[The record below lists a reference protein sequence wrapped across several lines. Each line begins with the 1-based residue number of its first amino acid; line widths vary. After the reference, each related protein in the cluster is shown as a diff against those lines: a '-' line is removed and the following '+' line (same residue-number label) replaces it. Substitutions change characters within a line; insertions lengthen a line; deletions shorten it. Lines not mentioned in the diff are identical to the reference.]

1 MEEKEMTS
9 LVMPDTG
16 GIGTTLFLVVG
27 LGMMLGALYMLR
39 KSKK

>member
-1 MEEKEMTS
+1 MEEKDME

-27 LGMMLGALYMLR
+27 LGMMLAALFLLR

>member
-1 MEEKEMTS
+1 MDS
-9 LVMPDTG
+9 LVIPATG

-27 LGMMLGALYMLR
+27 LGMMLTALFLLR

>member
-1 MEEKEMTS
+1 MGS

-27 LGMMLGALYMLR
+27 LGMMMAALFLLR